1 MQFQPHFEDSLL
13 FVLDVDLASLSPRE
27 RVLLVLVLGMDA
39 ALVGWDL
46 LVMLL
51 LLLLLLLVAHW
62 WWRLDGRLL
71 LLLELVWVV
80 ELDVPA

>member
-1 MQFQPHFEDSLL
+1 M
-13 FVLDVDLASLSPRE
+13 LDVDLAPLSPRK